1 MGSALAAAF
10 LAAGHSTTVWN
21 RTPGKAD
28 ELAARGA
35 RRAGSVAEAV
45 AAAPLVVV
53 CVADDEAVHQLLDP
67 LDGALAGRTLVNL
80 TTGTS
85 AQARANAAWAK
96 ERGIAF
102 LDGAIMAVPEDIA
115 TGDAVLLYSGPRDA
129 FDTYEEALRV
139 LAPAGTT
146 HLGGDAGLAAL
157 HDLALLGIMWGV
169 LNGFLHG
176 AALLGTAGVR
186 AGDFAP
192 LAARMT
198 TVVAGY
204 VTAAAP
210 EVDAG
215 SYPAGDATLTVHQE
229 AMRHL
234 AEESEALGV
243 NAELPRFLQP
253 WPAARSRRGTPRA
266 ATRRWWSSSARLRGC
281 PPRRLRTRHGR
292 TAVPFP
298 AGPPWTPRSRP
309 PATTTA
315 PGVPRE
321 GIGHQ
326 QGGHRRGG
334 AHEDLVEAEVG
345 ALAGVRGQTGEQDQ
359 GGLGDGQFAEGVHHH
374 AQHEQEHPHGAVGPR
389 GGQEGG
395 VQGEIGEAA
404 EGEDADRGGG
414 PGRG

>member
-1 MGSALAAAF
+1 MSTPPHSSTAPAAVTVLGLGRMGGALAAAF
-10 LAAGHSTTVWN
+10 LAAGHPTTVWN
-21 RTPGKAD
+21 RSPGKAD
-28 ELAARGA
+28 ALVVRGA

-67 LDGALAGRTLVNL
+67 LEGALAGRTLVNL

-96 ERGIAF
+96 ERGAAF

-115 TGDAVLLYSGPRDA
+115 TDDAVLLYSGPRDA
-129 FDTYEEALRV
+129 FAPHEPALRA
-139 LAPAGTT
+139 LSPAGTT
-146 HLGGDAGLAAL
+146 YLDSDPGLAAL
-157 HDLALLGIMWGV
+157 HDLSLLGIMWGV

-186 AGDFAP
+186 AETFAP

-215 SYPAGDATLTVHQE
+215 SHPAGDATLTVHQE

-243 NAELPRFLQP
+243 NAELPRLFHLL
-253 WPAARSRRGTPRA
+253 ADRA
-266 ATRRWWSSSARLRGC
+266 VADGHAESGYSA
-281 PPRRLRTRHGR
+281 
-292 TAVPFP
+292 
-298 AGPPWTPRSRP
+298 
-309 PATTTA
+309 
-315 PGVPRE
+315 
-321 GIGHQ
+321 
-326 QGGHRRGG
+326 
-334 AHEDLVEAEVG
+334 LVE
-345 ALAGVRGQTGEQDQ
+345 
-359 GGLGDGQFAEGVHHH
+359 QFRK
-374 AQHEQEHPHGAVGPR
+374 P
-389 GGQEGG
+389 
-395 VQGEIGEAA
+395 
-404 EGEDADRGGG
+404 
-414 PGRG
+414 